1 MNYNERNCYVIRL
14 ISPSILHFPTTF
26 LQNEL
31 MPAWSNSSSDNDN
44 DVAKPARRI
53 HAASKRPEVDGK
65 RSRAAAE
72 LVKARRA
79 SGLFTSRDAQ
89 IAALYDQHSTTAS
102 RSKTNTSTS
111 TSASTTAIATT
122 PVATTGDTSA
132 GFDTAR
138 KSSSDFAGFALHARQ
153 PALVPAE
160 CLPPHRRPQAPPLA
174 VPPHA
179 LTLTK
184 TARRRQLHQQQGTV
198 DLETGFGGNSAT
210 DTAFAV
216 RPPTRTALMAAR
228 KAAAVATGEQYLDA
242 RRLLLG
248 LK

>member
-1 MNYNERNCYVIRL
+1 
-14 ISPSILHFPTTF
+14 
-26 LQNEL
+26 
-31 MPAWSNSSSDNDN
+31 MPAWHLSSNDNDNDN
-44 DVAKPARRI
+44 DVVKPTRRI
-53 HAASKRPEVDGK
+53 HAASIRPEVDGK

-153 PALVPAE
+153 PVLVPAE
-160 CLPPHRRPQAPPLA
+160 CLPAHRRPQAPLLA

-184 TARRRQLHQQQGTV
+184 TARRRQEHQQQGTI
-198 DLETGFGGNSAT
+198 DL
-210 DTAFAV
+210 DTAIGRNAATAFTV

-228 KAAAVATGEQYLDA
+228 KAALVATGEQYLDA

>member
-1 MNYNERNCYVIRL
+1 
-14 ISPSILHFPTTF
+14 
-26 LQNEL
+26 

-79 SGLFTSRDAQ
+79 S
-89 IAALYDQHSTTAS
+89 ALYDQHSTTAS

-153 PALVPAE
+153 PVLVPAE

-228 KAAAVATGEQYLDA
+228 KAALVATGEQYLDA

>member
-1 MNYNERNCYVIRL
+1 
-14 ISPSILHFPTTF
+14 
-26 LQNEL
+26 
-31 MPAWSNSSSDNDN
+31 MPAWHLSSNDNDNDN
-44 DVAKPARRI
+44 DVVKPTRRI

-153 PALVPAE
+153 PVLVPAE
-160 CLPPHRRPQAPPLA
+160 CLPAHRRPQAPLLA

-184 TARRRQLHQQQGTV
+184 TARRRQEHQQQGTI
-198 DLETGFGGNSAT
+198 DL
-210 DTAFAV
+210 DTAIGRNAATAFTV

-228 KAAAVATGEQYLDA
+228 KAALVATGEQYLDA